1 MTDKQINEKVAALCG
16 WKQSKK
22 HKWWLRKGVVRLN
35 PPYTESLDMC
45 RDFIDQIHGGDRDD
59 FCTIVMTLERVE
71 QTYEFEFWWALL
83 TLTPRELCEA
93 YLKLKGQW
101 DEN

>member
-1 MTDKQINEKVAALCG
+1 MTDKEINEKVAALCG

-45 RDFIDQIHGGDRDD
+45 QDFIKEIQGGDRDD
-59 FCTIVMTLERVE
+59 FCTIAMRLERVE
-71 QTYEFEFWWALL
+71 SAYEFEFWWALI
-83 TLTPRELCEA
+83 TLTPRELCES
-93 YLKLKGQW
+93 YLKLKGQL
-101 DEN
+101 E

>member
-1 MTDKQINEKVAALCG
+1 MTDKEINEKVATLCG
-16 WKQSKK
+16 WKKSGKNG
-22 HKWWLRKGVVRLN
+22 WWMRGGDVRIN
-35 PPYTESLDMC
+35 PPYTKSLDMC
-45 RDFIDQIHGGDRDD
+45 HDFMKEIHGGDRDD
-59 FCTIVMTLERVE
+59 FCTIVHSLERVE

-101 DEN
+101 E